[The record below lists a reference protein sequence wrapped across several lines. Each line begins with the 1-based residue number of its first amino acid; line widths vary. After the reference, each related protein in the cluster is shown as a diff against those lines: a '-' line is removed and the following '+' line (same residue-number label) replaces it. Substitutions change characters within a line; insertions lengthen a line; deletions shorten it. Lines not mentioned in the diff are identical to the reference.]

1 MTKGIGSILV
11 RWTARLV
18 CGLAPFLASAQC
30 ARNGLTATKG
40 PMGTF
45 VIVDERNQP
54 VSSPL
59 YADVKSLTA
68 DLVQVCQTA
77 VPGPQKWGVVN
88 RQGRLVLPLAYDQIE
103 ALGCDH
109 LQTRQGPA
117 TYLFDAQGREL
128 LRDSV
133 VNVSFKVSTRFDRI
147 LVQYRK
153 YPPSKQPSRVKVV
166 SLRDPRKVYYHGPGN
181 WATPFSYETQ
191 VKGRF
196 TRHELPFLQVDQP
209 TSSANRSH
217 TLLLDWNGHLLLDS
231 ILTVQYSRGLLFLQL
246 PRFDVVTDTLLRPL
260 PALSHRYQGVWPT
273 GPGGR
278 WFAVHEH
285 GKSGVVDRTGR
296 VVLPLV
302 YEGDLTYLGANSFL
316 AYNHRTR
323 SYTFLSLHRPPV
335 DLSAYYVERSNL
347 GADTTHSQEPLPL
360 KHQKT
365 EVRSWLNP
373 ATGVITPVRP

>member
-1 MTKGIGSILV
+1 MTKAKGSFLG
-11 RWTARLV
+11 RWTTCLV
-18 CGLAPFLASAQC
+18 CVLAPFLTQAQC
-30 ARNGLTATKG
+30 TRNGLTAAKG
-40 PMGTF
+40 PTGAFM
-45 VIVDERNQP
+45 VVDERGQP
-54 VSSPL
+54 VSSQP
-59 YADVKSLTA
+59 YAAARSLTT

-88 RQGRLVLPLAYDQIE
+88 RQGRLVLPLAYDQID

-117 TYLFDAQGREL
+117 TYLFDAQGREI

-147 LVQYRK
+147 LVLYRK
-153 YPPSKQPSRVKVV
+153 YPPSQQPSQVKVV
-166 SLRDPRKVYYHGPGN
+166 SLHDPRKVYYRGPGN
-181 WATPFSYETQ
+181 WAAPFSYETQ

-196 TRHELPFLQVDQP
+196 TRHELPFLQVDHP
-209 TSSANRSH
+209 TSSAGQSH
-217 TLLLDWNGHLLLDS
+217 TRLLDWNGHLLLDS

-278 WFAVHEH
+278 WFEVHKS

-302 YEGDLTYLGANSFL
+302 HEDDLTYLGANNFL

-323 SYTFLSLHRPPV
+323 GYTFLSLHRPPV

-347 GADTTHSQEPLPL
+347 GADTTRSREPLPL

-365 EVRSWLNP
+365 AAHSWLNP
-373 ATGVITPVRP
+373 ATGVITPVWP